1 MQAEASQRTTEEGAV
16 KLEQPDEEKILARV
30 QRLAKAKQLRAARET
45 AAAATRSAATVTDI
59 LHESPASDALRRPPS
74 PAVGRPFSPVYTRTD
89 DGDVDVEG
97 AGQGPVA
104 AGGVSGIGEGAA
116 ANRDGLEKS
125 GAAQEEK
132 GRGAAVPTGSAGGGS
147 MMAMGIQAFLEESQK
162 RP

>member
-1 MQAEASQRTTEEGAV
+1 MQAEASQRATEEGAA
-16 KLEQPDEEKILARV
+16 KHEQPDEEKILARV
-30 QRLAKAKQLRAARET
+30 QRLAKGKQLRAARET

-59 LHESPASDALRRPPS
+59 VHGPPASDVLRRSPS
-74 PAVGRPFSPVYTRTD
+74 SAAGRLFSPVYTRTD

-97 AGQGPVA
+97 AGQGSVV
-104 AGGVSGIGEGAA
+104 AGGVSGIGEEAA

-125 GAAQEEK
+125 GAAQDEK
-132 GRGAAVPTGSAGGGS
+132 GRGAAVQTGSAGGGS